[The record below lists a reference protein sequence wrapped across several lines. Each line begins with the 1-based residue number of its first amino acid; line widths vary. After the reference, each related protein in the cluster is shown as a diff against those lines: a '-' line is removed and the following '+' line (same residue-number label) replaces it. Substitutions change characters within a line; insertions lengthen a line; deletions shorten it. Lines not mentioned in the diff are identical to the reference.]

1 MLKNI
6 TLSAE
11 EQVIAQ
17 AREEAERRDT
27 TLNAEFRLWLAAFAE
42 QERAAQGYQ
51 GLMARLGY
59 VRPGRHFTREE
70 MNARR

>member
-11 EQVIAQ
+11 ETLIAR
-17 AREEAERRDT
+17 AREQAEQRGT

-42 QERAAQGYQ
+42 QERTAHGYNE
-51 GLMARLGY
+51 LMGRLDY
-59 VRPGRHFTREE
+59 ARPGRRFSREE
-70 MNARR
+70 LNAR